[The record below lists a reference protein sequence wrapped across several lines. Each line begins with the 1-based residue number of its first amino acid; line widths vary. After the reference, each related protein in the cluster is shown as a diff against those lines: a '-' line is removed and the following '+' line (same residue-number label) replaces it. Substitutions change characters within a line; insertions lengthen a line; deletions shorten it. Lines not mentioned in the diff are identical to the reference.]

1 MRMHP
6 FQTIRLA
13 CCLLAAVLPAI
24 RSGAADTPPAM
35 TATVT
40 VHPERKGPAIPPDF
54 LGFSCEKKILSR
66 SCFEPGNEGLVA
78 LFRNLG
84 DGVLRVGAN
93 QVDTTLWSRTDTGP
107 ITSMKENRYSEKQST
122 IGPISIDNLYG
133 FARKSGWR
141 VIHGVNL
148 AANDPAMAA
157 DEAAYAL
164 DVGGKMVLAIEIGNE
179 PNLYPKSAT
188 RPGIRP
194 ASYGYKEYREEFGGL
209 VDAILARCPDAPLT
223 GPATTRICKWYPEFV
238 SDFKTRMALFTSH
251 IYFMS
256 AKEVD
261 PKSPRFSSLANLL
274 VRKADEE
281 WVPQLE
287 AAKAVGIPFRLD
299 ECNSA
304 SAGGTRGV
312 SDAFASALWGVDF
325 LFDVAERGGAGI
337 NIHGGFTPGNYAP
350 IIYLAKEDRYEPSP
364 LYYGML
370 LFHQAAKGRVV
381 EAECRSSANLTAH
394 AVIGD
399 DDALRLV
406 LVNKDLRKPVLARV
420 STATAA
426 SRAEVIRL
434 TAPSASATEGVRLAG
449 RAVDRNGNWSPEPGE
464 RVPCADGKCELSLP
478 AASAALITIR

>member
-464 RVPCADGKCELSLP
+464 RVPAPTGSASFRCPPP
-478 AASAALITIR
+478 ARR